1 MTPKCTMER
10 RRRVTMGR
18 GRRRRLSDRGI
29 QLIEKQKGR
38 FSYGMM
44 ERQFHRFFLEAARQ
58 PGVTGDNL
66 KVMLEK
72 RMDNVVYRLGFADSR
87 SQARQLV
94 LHGHITLNGRR
105 ANIPSRLVKEGDTIA
120 VKEASTRNEYFKRLV
135 EEIKAKTVPAWLS
148 LDRVKL
154 IGQVEALRG
163 AYAAAL
169 PILKE
174 ALSLAQQIGRRRIR
188 QMRRVEGSHK
198 GKRNGV
204 SFGRSFRHD
213 DSVFRTPVVAIE
225 FRADGT

>member
-1 MTPKCTMER
+1 MARYIGSVCHLCRRCGDKLMLKGSRCMTPKCTMER

-29 QLIEKQKGR
+29 QLVEKQKGR

-72 RMDNVVYRLGFADSR
+72 RLDNVVYRLGFADSR

-94 LHGHITLNGRR
+94 LHGHFTLNGRR

-154 IGQVEALRG
+154 IGQVVTQ
-163 AYAAAL
+163 
-169 PILKE
+169 PILDE
-174 ALSLAQQIGRRRIR
+174 ASFKFDGKTI
-188 QMRRVEGSHK
+188 VEYYS
-198 GKRNGV
+198 R
-204 SFGRSFRHD
+204 
-213 DSVFRTPVVAIE
+213 
-225 FRADGT
+225 